1 MIQGRGET
9 CRILRQ
15 CGRVAGWRPAPDAA
29 RKAALLIAVW
39 VACVCAAGAGNM
51 IVTLK
56 AGEDR
61 IEATQVLFGSGDL
74 QIVQPSG
81 LMTKYPASAVLRI
94 EPKDKEGASETERLR
109 KENESLKQL
118 NKTLDETLK
127 ARDQKVIEL
136 TKALNKDASLENALT
151 ASVQLQK
158 LKELERTRD
167 SLTSETKS
175 LRAELA
181 EKKAEL
187 KALTAPLK
195 PNLEMVGTTLTTTT
209 LKGVARVQGE
219 VRNKD
224 QVSYSRVVLEVL
236 VRDSAGNPVGKKT
249 YTFVT
254 GLEPGAARS
263 FAADLELT
271 PGEGMKS
278 EVTAVAA
285 KTTGGEWKQKD
296 EK

>member
-1 MIQGRGET
+1 MIQGQGET
-9 CRILRQ
+9 WRILRQ
-15 CGRVAGWRPAPDAA
+15 GGRVAGWRPAPDAA
-29 RKAALLIAVW
+29 RKTALLIAVW
-39 VACVCAAGAGNM
+39 VACVCGARAGNM

-61 IEATQVLFGSGDL
+61 IEATQVLFENGDL

-81 LMTKYPASAVLRI
+81 LKTKYPASAVLRI

-127 ARDQKVIEL
+127 ARDQEVIKL
-136 TKALNKDASLENALT
+136 TKALNKDASLDNALT
-151 ASVQLQK
+151 ASAQLQK

-167 SLTSETKS
+167 SLTSETKRLQS
-175 LRAELA
+175 ELDK
-181 EKKAEL
+181 KKAAL
-187 KALTAPLK
+187 QALTAPPK
-195 PNLEMVGTTLTTTT
+195 PNLEMAGITLTTTT
-209 LKGVARVQGE
+209 LKGIARVRGE

-224 QVSYSRVVLEVL
+224 KVSYSRVVLEVL
-236 VRDSAGNPVGKKT
+236 VRDSAGNPVGRKT

-254 GLEPGAARS
+254 GLDPGAARS

-285 KTTGGEWKQKD
+285 RTTGGEWRR
-296 EK
+296 